1 MCVVYPQ
8 SYVRH
13 ILKRYECPG
22 YSAYRQHTCF
32 LSANIKQRMY
42 YYTQA
47 DTHVYIKQLSEN
59 AVYVSGEGKLEI
71 STEKEH
77 LIKSDSF
84 GPGTQK
90 QYQLMLKPLT
100 GISRQSL

>member
-13 ILKRYECPG
+13 ILKRSECPG
-22 YSAYRQHTCF
+22 YSAYRQYTC
-32 LSANIKQRMY
+32 QRMY

-47 DTHVYIKQLSEN
+47 YTHVYIKQHSEN
-59 AVYVSGEGKLEI
+59 AVCVSGEGKLEI
-71 STEKEH
+71 STEKEY

-84 GPGTQK
+84 GPGT
-90 QYQLMLKPLT
+90 
-100 GISRQSL
+100 